1 MRTQGIV
8 HLELHTD
15 DSSDAVNFLS
25 GLFGWQTEQI
35 GPYLSVGVGNRVGG
49 GIIECGAHPAAW
61 VPYVVVD
68 RVYETTSLARKLG
81 ASVLLEPREGPAGW
95 RSVVTSPSSG
105 AVALWE
111 LKTGRRR

>member
-1 MRTQGIV
+1 MRARGIV

-15 DSSDAVNFLS
+15 DSSGAINFLS
-25 GLFGWQTEQI
+25 GLFGWQAKQV
-35 GPYLSVGVGNRVGG
+35 GPYLSVGVGDRVGG
-49 GIIECGAHPAAW
+49 GIIECGAHPAQW
-61 VPYVVVD
+61 LPYVVVD
-68 RVYETTSLARKLG
+68 RVDETTSIARTLG

-111 LKTGRRR
+111 LKAGRLQ